1 MTKFTNA
8 PHLKEPWNN
17 QLFSDLIILAGS
29 DAWGTW
35 GKGKGTMWRILVD
48 GLKMDYFHSK
58 NEKVH
63 PYDQNPVILDV
74 KQLTNLDRT
83 RICNP
88 DQRAIKI
95 FQCGELTQEQ
105 KTAICL
111 NLATNNKVNGLAV
124 GLYDGVSMEK
134 LENLSGYIERLRT
147 QESEQDLAKTIA
159 KDASKKA
166 DHSIRENDRTSEKS
180 KSFYGWLNWDMALHR
195 KNKSLY
201 RYDGKIW
208 NTVDEIDI
216 KHKVVEFF
224 ELNNQGYSE
233 RSVNSLI
240 ETLKIQIPLMQNSD
254 QSIEFIAFNNG
265 ILNRTTGEF
274 KPHTRDLY
282 LTNMI
287 PYDYQNNAVATPN
300 FDKWLDFV
308 SDGNAEKSKNILA
321 ALYAILTNRYDWQVF
336 FEINGVGGSGKSIFA
351 NIATM
356 LAGKQNTA
364 SGCLLDLDTARDRAP
379 FFNKRLIILPE
390 QTKYGGSGAGL
401 KGITGGDMLSI
412 DQKYQTKFDAII
424 KAVVL
429 IVNNEPT
436 MFTERED
443 GVDRRRV
450 IFKFDKSVPPEHRDE
465 KLTDKLL
472 SEFGGIVRKLL
483 DTFKDPDEAKKLLDA
498 QKDSKEALEV
508 KIESDHI
515 TQFCQYFETREMIN
529 GLFIGNN
536 RQLGGEKT
544 HLYPAYCVF
553 IDALNINHGLSLN
566 NFSNSLRQGLK
577 QHRNKH
583 EFQKKKTKDGVKTNV
598 FYRDFEAFFNEFIK
612 P

>member
-1 MTKFTNA
+1 MWGYANNCGVLCKKF
-8 PHLKEPWNN
+8 
-17 QLFSDLIILAGS
+17 
-29 DAWGTW
+29 
-35 GKGKGTMWRILVD
+35 WR
-48 GLKMDYFHSK
+48 F
-58 NEKVH
+58 
-63 PYDQNPVILDV
+63 
-74 KQLTNLDRT
+74 T
-83 RICNP
+83 
-88 DQRAIKI
+88 
-95 FQCGELTQEQ
+95 
-105 KTAICL
+105 
-111 NLATNNKVNGLAV
+111 
-124 GLYDGVSMEK
+124 
-134 LENLSGYIERLRT
+134 
-147 QESEQDLAKTIA
+147 
-159 KDASKKA
+159 
-166 DHSIRENDRTSEKS
+166 
-180 KSFYGWLNWDMALHR
+180 
-195 KNKSLY
+195 
-201 RYDGKIW
+201 
-208 NTVDEIDI
+208 
-216 KHKVVEFF
+216 
-224 ELNNQGYSE
+224 
-233 RSVNSLI
+233 
-240 ETLKIQIPLMQNSD
+240 
-254 QSIEFIAFNNG
+254 NNG

-364 SGCLLDLDTARDRAP
+364 SGCLFDLDTARDRAP

-412 DQKYQTKFDAII
+412 DQKYQTRFDAII
-424 KAVVL
+424 KAIVL

-436 MFTERED
+436 MFAERED

-508 KIESDHI
+508 KIASDHI
-515 TQFCQYFETREMIN
+515 TQFCQYFETRELIEGM
-529 GLFIGNN
+529 FIGNAQQAK
-536 RQLGGEKT
+536 REKT
-544 HLYPAYCVF
+544 HLYPAYCSF
-553 IDALNINHGLSLN
+553 ISALNINHGLSLN

-577 QHRNKH
+577 QHGNKH
-583 EFQKKKTKDGVKTNV
+583 EFQKKRTNDGVKTNV
-598 FYRDFEAFFNEFIK
+598 FYRNFEEFFNEFIK